1 MSKKSSDG
9 VSIFSRAVRDVAEQE
24 EAVEAAMESARTSG
38 EAEAAKAGEK
48 EEEEKEKMKE
58 IDTNFLPKE
67 ELKVRFFLRKN
78 SRNLYI
84 FSQINLK
91 EKENYG

>member
-1 MSKKSSDG
+1 MSKKSLDG

-48 EEEEKEKMKE
+48 EGKMKE

-67 ELKVRFFLRKN
+67 ELKVRFFSRLRN
-78 SRNLYI
+78 TLTQPSHFLTSGLLRMCC
-84 FSQINLK
+84 F
-91 EKENYG
+91 E